1 MIVIIELSF
10 YCTKIMLIFLLPEIW
25 QLEKWVAY
33 IPLIESKTG
42 KATVIEKSAFEIVVF
57 QIIS

>member
-1 MIVIIELSF
+1 
-10 YCTKIMLIFLLPEIW
+10 MLIFLLPEIW

-33 IPLIESKTG
+33 MPLIESKTE